1 MQLIRQNNE
10 KKYITTLIQITRVM
24 NSCELCVSILYQ
36 KKMPR
41 HSESKGLHTNLVNTY
56 VDI

>member
-1 MQLIRQNNE
+1 
-10 KKYITTLIQITRVM
+10 M